1 MRMYN
6 EIDTLQ
12 RHMIKEKIGSESM
25 SPSDRYSIPL
35 TPLEE
40 RLTAEAPELLPAV
53 TALRQ
58 RLGEDAFDQYVSPL
72 VALRKVDGQL
82 LVLTKKEMHRSI
94 LVGQYRN
101 DLKEVF
107 GVEGVRVIVSQ

>member
-1 MRMYN
+1 
-6 EIDTLQ
+6 
-12 RHMIKEKIGSESM
+12 M
-25 SPSDRYSIPL
+25 SQTERYSIPL

-40 RLTAEAPELLPAV
+40 RLTAEAPELLPGL

-58 RLGEDAFDQYVSPL
+58 RLGVAAFDQYISPL

-94 LVGQYRN
+94 LVGRYMN

-107 GVEGVRVIVSQ
+107 GVKGVRVIVSQ

>member
-1 MRMYN
+1 
-6 EIDTLQ
+6 
-12 RHMIKEKIGSESM
+12 M
-25 SPSDRYSIPL
+25 SKTDRYSVPL

-40 RLTAEAPELLPAV
+40 RLTAEASELLPALI
-53 TALRQ
+53 ALRQ
-58 RLGEDAFDQYVSPL
+58 RLGVAAFDQYISPL

-94 LVGQYRN
+94 LVGRYMN

-107 GVEGVRVIVSQ
+107 GVKGVRVIVSQ

>member
-1 MRMYN
+1 MNGYLADVA
-6 EIDTLQ
+6 IG
-12 RHMIKEKIGSESM
+12 KKGSESL
-25 SPSDRYSIPL
+25 SQSDRYSIPL

-40 RLTAEAPELLPAV
+40 RIATEAPELLPAL

-58 RLGEDAFDQYVSPL
+58 LLGEAAFDQYISPL